1 MGLKIIGAGFGRTGT
16 KSLKLALEQLG
27 FGPCHHMEEVMS
39 NPKQVPLWQAAINGE
54 AVDWDAAFAGYNS
67 AVDWPAAH
75 FWRQLADHYKDAQ
88 LILTLRDADGWW
100 DSYARTI
107 MVAVSKP
114 LEEIGDPHMANII
127 RMVSEMLGPQ
137 AFGSTYD
144 DRDAAIAAYNK
155 HVEAVQTAFP
165 AERLLQLDVTDGWGP
180 LCAFLDVAVPD
191 IPFPREN
198 SSREFWDDDIRA
210 ELK

>member
-1 MGLKIIGAGFGRTGT
+1 M
-16 KSLKLALEQLG
+16 
-27 FGPCHHMEEVMS
+27 
-39 NPKQVPLWQAAINGE
+39 
-54 AVDWDAAFAGYNS
+54 
-67 AVDWPAAH
+67 
-75 FWRQLADHYKDAQ
+75 
-88 LILTLRDADGWW
+88 ILTLRDADGWW

-107 MVAVSKP
+107 LVAVSKP

-127 RMVSEMLGPQ
+127 RMVSKMLGPQ

-144 DRDAAIAAYNK
+144 DKDAAIAAYNT
-155 HVEAVQTAFP
+155 HVENVKAAFP

-180 LCAFLDVAVPD
+180 LCAFFDVAVPD
-191 IPFPREN
+191 SPFPREN